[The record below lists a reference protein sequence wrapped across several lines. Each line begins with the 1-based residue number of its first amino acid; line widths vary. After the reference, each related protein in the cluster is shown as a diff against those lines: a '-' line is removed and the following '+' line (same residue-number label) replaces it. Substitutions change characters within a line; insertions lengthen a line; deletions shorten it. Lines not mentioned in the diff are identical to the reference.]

1 MGLQHM
7 RKIGKHLF
15 PFVIRLTVSFCVST
29 WSLAAEPTTDFN
41 FDIRPLLSDRCYVCH
56 GPDEEAREA
65 DLRLD
70 TSEGLRQ
77 EASSGD
83 ASHVIS
89 PGDLEQSELWQRI
102 TSDDP
107 DLVMPPPDSNL
118 SLTKPEKEVIR
129 QWIEGGAKH
138 KKHWSFLPFQKAGK
152 YRNATQA
159 IDGFVA
165 AQQKEASFSFQPQA
179 EQTKLLRRLRFDLTG
194 LPPSSEETQAFTK
207 DESPDAYEK
216 LIDRLLAS
224 EQYGERM
231 AADWLDVAR
240 YSDTYGYQVDR
251 DRFVWP
257 YRDWV
262 IRAFNRNLPYDQFIT
277 EQLAGD
283 LLDSASEDQIL
294 ATTFN
299 RLHPQ
304 KVEGGSVPEE
314 FRIEYVADRTQTFS
328 TAMLGLTFEC
338 ARCHDHKYDPLSQ
351 KEYYQLTAF
360 FDKIDEAGLYSYFTQ
375 SIPTP
380 TLLLDRENDSRSV
393 DELKQAAADA
403 KEQLTKVDL
412 ANGTGEDKTTPPQ
425 PIETLDFDSF
435 KPTGGNKLVEGVS
448 GKAVQLS
455 GDDGVNLKKGNFR
468 RYEPFSVSLWLN
480 VPDKRERVV
489 VFHRSRA
496 WTDAASRGYQLLLE
510 DGKLSWSLIH
520 FWPGN
525 AIRVRSE
532 SELPVG
538 EWHHVTVTYDGSSN
552 ASGLNIFLD
561 GEPLPLEVVR
571 NNLYREITGGGNDH
585 ITIGQRFRDIGLRNG
600 MVDEFQIFD
609 RELLPAEVRLVFDAK
624 SKIDQDE
631 AKQIAL
637 HRSDPHREK
646 LAKLKEARKALC
658 EKVGK
663 YREIMVMQEMA
674 QPRETFVLGRGAY
687 DNRQD
692 KVSAETPSVL
702 PAMDETLPKNRLG
715 LSKWMTDPTHPLTA
729 RVAVNRIW
737 QLMFGQGLVRTPE
750 DFGSQGQLPTHP
762 ALLDWLARDFVD
774 SGWDIKRLMK
784 QIAMSQTYRQSSV
797 VPADLLE
804 RDPENTLYARAPSY
818 RWPAEMLRDQALAVS
833 SLLVSKVGGP
843 PAKPYEL
850 EVSFKPIK
858 PDEGEGLYRRSVYT
872 FWKRTGP
879 APIMMALDAAKRDVC
894 RVQRSRTASPL
905 QTLVLM
911 NSPQFVEAARSL
923 ANSLAA
929 SELDRDALLNS
940 AFSTLTSRQPTE
952 AETKIL
958 SKLYQEQLA
967 KFEHDKDAI
976 MQYLSVGNTK
986 LSEDQTTPQIAAL
999 TAVVNALFGLD
1010 EVMMKR

>member
-1 MGLQHM
+1 M
-7 RKIGKHLF
+7 RKFGEHLT
-15 PFVIRLTVSFCVST
+15 PFVICFTLCTSVSM
-29 WSLAAEPTTDFN
+29 LAAGAEPGVDFN

-56 GPDEEAREA
+56 GPDEESREA

-70 TSEGLRQ
+70 SSEGLRQ
-77 EASSGD
+77 EAQSGD
-83 ASHVIS
+83 ASHVIV
-89 PGDLEQSELWQRI
+89 PGDLSQSELWQRI

-107 DLVMPPPDSNL
+107 DVMMPPPESNL
-118 SLTKPEKEVIR
+118 SLKQEEKQRIR
-129 QWIEGGAKH
+129 KWIEGGAEY
-138 KKHWSFLPFQKAGK
+138 KKHWSFLPFQKVGN
-152 YRNATQA
+152 YRNATEA
-159 IDGFVA
+159 IDALV
-165 AQQKEASFSFQPQA
+165 EARQREAGISFRD
-179 EQTKLLRRLRFDLTG
+179 ELTRTKLLRRLRFDLTG
-194 LPPSSEETQAFTK
+194 LPPTTEETQGFA
-207 DESPDAYEK
+207 DDDSPDANER
-216 LIDRLLAS
+216 LVDRLLTS

-262 IRAFNRNLPYDQFIT
+262 IRAFNKNLPYDEFIT
-277 EQLAGD
+277 QQLAGD
-283 LLDSASEDQIL
+283 LLEDASEDQIL

-314 FRIEYVADRTQTFS
+314 FRIEYVADRTQTFATS
-328 TAMLGLTFEC
+328 MLGLTFEC

-380 TLLLDRENDSRSV
+380 TLLLDRENDKPSIN
-393 DELKQAAADA
+393 ELKQTVA
-403 KEQLTKVDL
+403 KAEEQRTEFVLEGSATN
-412 ANGTGEDKTTPPQ
+412 AETSPENIEPPE
-425 PIETLDFDSF
+425 PIETLDFESF
-435 KPTGGNKLVEGVS
+435 KAKGGNKLVAGVN
-448 GKAVQLS
+448 GKAVELS
-455 GDDGVNLKKGNFR
+455 GDDGVNLKKGNFH
-468 RYEPFSVSLWLN
+468 RYDPFSVSLWLN
-480 VPDKRERVV
+480 APDKRERIV

-525 AIRVRSE
+525 AIRVRSKA
-532 SELPVG
+532 ELPLG
-538 EWHHVTVTYDGSSN
+538 EWHQVTVTYDGSSR
-552 ASGLNIFLD
+552 AAGMKIFLD
-561 GEPLPLEVVR
+561 GEPLPVEVVR
-571 NNLYREITGGGNDH
+571 DNLYREITGGGNDH
-585 ITIGQRFRDIGLRNG
+585 ITIGQRFRDIGFRKG
-600 MVDEFQIFD
+600 KVDDFRIFD
-609 RELLPAEVRLVFDAK
+609 RKLLPSEVRLVFDAK
-624 SKIDQDE
+624 SDIQPQE

-637 HRSDPHREK
+637 ARSEPYQAQIEK
-646 LAKLKEARKALC
+646 LREARKALN
-658 EKVGK
+658 EKLSK

-674 QPRETFVLGRGAY
+674 HPRETYVLGRGAY
-687 DNRQD
+687 DNRKD
-692 KVSAETPSVL
+692 KVTAETPGAL
-702 PAMDETLPKNRLG
+702 PAMGEALPRNRLG

-762 ALLDWLARDFVD
+762 KLLDWLARDFVD
-774 SGWDIKRLMK
+774 SGWDMKRLIK
-784 QIAMSQTYRQSSV
+784 QIAMSRTYRQSSV
-797 VPADLLE
+797 ASAELLE

-833 SLLVSKVGGP
+833 GLLVSKVGGP

-858 PDEGEGLYRRSVYT
+858 PDKGEGLYRRSVYT

-894 RVQRSRTASPL
+894 RVQRSRTSSPL

-923 ANSLAA
+923 ATSLVAN
-929 SELDRDALLNS
+929 ETDRDAQLGN

-952 AETKIL
+952 DETRIL
-958 SKLYQEQLA
+958 SKLYKDQLA
-967 KFEHDKDAI
+967 KFEGDKEAI
-976 MQYLSVGNTK
+976 EKYLSVGNTK
-986 LSEDQTTPQIAAL
+986 LSEEQTTPQIAAL